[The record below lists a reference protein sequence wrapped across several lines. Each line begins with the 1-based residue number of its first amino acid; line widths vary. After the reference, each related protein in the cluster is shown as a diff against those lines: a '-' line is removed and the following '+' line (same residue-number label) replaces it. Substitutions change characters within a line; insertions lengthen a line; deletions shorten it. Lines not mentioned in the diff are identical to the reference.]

1 MHLKLF
7 QKKIIQK
14 IAEATGD
21 LIGNKIADEI
31 TKISK
36 IRNRIIKKQLQ
47 MNMIKKYLKKDI
59 CLNDDLRLLRNDLT
73 HKSMKSMKSF
83 IDSCIKSLLN
93 KLHLPKVMV
102 PNVPKRNVFV
112 KLQFLGSTSFQI
124 RKNLQKLFS
133 DKVTSCKLTLTR

>member
-73 HKSMKSMKSF
+73 HKSMKSF

-112 KLQFLGSTSFQI
+112 KLQFLGITYFVSNSKEASKI
-124 RKNLQKLFS
+124 I
-133 DKVTSCKLTLTR
+133 

>member
-1 MHLKLF
+1 M
-7 QKKIIQK
+7 
-14 IAEATGD
+14 T
-21 LIGNKIADEI
+21 GNKIADEI

-36 IRNRIIKKQLQ
+36 IRNKIIKKQLQ

-59 CLNDDLRLLRNDLT
+59 YHSEYLRLLKNYLI

-83 IDSCIKSLLN
+83 IDSCIKSFLN
-93 KLHLPKVMV
+93 KLHLPKLMAL
-102 PNVPKRNVFV
+102 NVPKRNAFF
-112 KLQFLGSTSFQI
+112 KLPFLGSTSFQI